1 MIKKESL
8 PDGIRAKM
16 EGWRRFC
23 RKFSESKLYGYDSE
37 TGTYEAGSIA
47 EHFNNM
53 LISIE
58 TIINK
63 L

>member
-1 MIKKESL
+1 MKMKETL
-8 PDGIRAKM
+8 PDSIRAKM

-47 EHFNNM
+47 EQFNTM
-53 LISIE
+53 LICVE
-58 TIINK
+58 NIISR

>member
-58 TIINK
+58 SIISR